1 MSTKKSADT
10 SFRDLVARLNAM
22 SNITPE
28 EERAQLMEA
37 AGKAPKVLD
46 DKDISLADIAKLAG
60 IKEYVEPTKVSEK
73 AEKLVESIVAE
84 PKAESVITKAIKES
98 DADTSLATSI
108 KKEVNE
114 EVNRLEKTIDDDC
127 IHIIAK
133 RQPTASDLRLVMSIS
148 KMVTDLERSG
158 DEIKKMAKSI
168 RRIQERDVAVL
179 KATTDVKHL
188 ADAASSQ
195 LRSALDTFARL
206 DTDEARKVIESDLSL
221 DNEFKAIVRQLITFM
236 MEDPRSI
243 STALDVIT
251 ISRCIERV
259 GDHAKNIAEQ
269 VIYIVEGRD
278 VRHTNDDAS

>member
-1 MSTKKSADT
+1 MNETVHLSTQFDEDLENLRSRVLEMGGLVEAQINQTTKAYTQNNSA
-10 SFRDLVARLNAM
+10 A
-22 SNITPE
+22 
-28 EERAQLMEA
+28 
-37 AGKAPKVLD
+37 VLD
-46 DKDISLADIAKLAG
+46 VLENDR
-60 IKEYVEPTKVSEK
+60 
-73 AEKLVESIVAE
+73 
-84 PKAESVITKAIKES
+84 
-98 DADTSLATSI
+98 
-108 KKEVNE
+108 EVNKF
-114 EVNRLEKTIDDDC
+114 EKTIDDDC

-206 DTDEARKVIESDLSL
+206 DTDEARKVIEADLSL
-221 DNEFKAIVRQLITFM
+221 DSEFKAIVRQLITFM

-259 GDHAKNIAEQ
+259 GDHAKNIA
-269 VIYIVEGRD
+269 
-278 VRHTNDDAS
+278 

>member
-1 MSTKKSADT
+1 METTHLSTQFDE
-10 SFRDLVARLNAM
+10 DLENLRSSVLEM
-22 SNITPE
+22 GGLVE
-28 EERAQLMEA
+28 AQLNSTTKAYTQNNNA
-37 AGKAPKVLD
+37 AVLD
-46 DKDISLADIAKLAG
+46 VLENDR
-60 IKEYVEPTKVSEK
+60 
-73 AEKLVESIVAE
+73 
-84 PKAESVITKAIKES
+84 
-98 DADTSLATSI
+98 
-108 KKEVNE
+108 EVNE
-114 EVNRLEKTIDDDC
+114 FEKTIDDAC
-127 IHIIAK
+127 IHVIAK
-133 RQPTASDLRLVMSIS
+133 RQPTAGDLRLVMSIS

-195 LRSALDTFARL
+195 LRNALDTFARL
-206 DTDEARKVIESDLSL
+206 DTNEARSVIEADLSL
-221 DNEFKAIVRQLITFM
+221 DSEFKAIVRQLITFM

-251 ISRCIERV
+251 IARAIERL

-278 VRHTNDDAS
+278 IRHANDKES

>member
-1 MSTKKSADT
+1 MNETVHLSTQFDE
-10 SFRDLVARLNAM
+10 DLENLR
-22 SNITPE
+22 S
-28 EERAQLMEA
+28 
-37 AGKAPKVLD
+37 KVLEM
-46 DKDISLADIAKLAG
+46 G
-60 IKEYVEPTKVSEK
+60 G
-73 AEKLVESIVAE
+73 LVEAQINQA
-84 PKAESVITKAIKES
+84 TKAYTQNNNAAVLDVLEN
-98 DADTSLATSI
+98 DR
-108 KKEVNE
+108 EVNK
-114 EVNRLEKTIDDDC
+114 LEKTIDDDC

-158 DEIKKMAKSI
+158 DEVKKMAKSI
-168 RRIQERDVAVL
+168 RRIQERDVGVL
-179 KATTDVKHL
+179 KTTTDVKHL
-188 ADAASSQ
+188 ADAAGNQ

-206 DTDEARKVIESDLSL
+206 DTEEARIVIEADLSL
-221 DNEFKAIVRQLITFM
+221 DTEFKAIVRQLITFM

-278 VRHTNDDAS
+278 VRHTDDDAS

>member
-1 MSTKKSADT
+1 MNETVHLSTQFDEDLENLRSRVLEMGGLVEAQINQTTKAYTQNNSA
-10 SFRDLVARLNAM
+10 A
-22 SNITPE
+22 
-28 EERAQLMEA
+28 
-37 AGKAPKVLD
+37 VLD
-46 DKDISLADIAKLAG
+46 VLENDR
-60 IKEYVEPTKVSEK
+60 
-73 AEKLVESIVAE
+73 
-84 PKAESVITKAIKES
+84 
-98 DADTSLATSI
+98 
-108 KKEVNE
+108 EVNKF
-114 EVNRLEKTIDDDC
+114 EKTIDDDC

-206 DTDEARKVIESDLSL
+206 DTDEARKVIEADLSL
-221 DNEFKAIVRQLITFM
+221 DSEFKAIVRQLITFM

>member
-1 MSTKKSADT
+1 MNETVHLSTQFDEDLENLRSRVLEMGGLVEAQINQTTKAYTQNNSA
-10 SFRDLVARLNAM
+10 A
-22 SNITPE
+22 
-28 EERAQLMEA
+28 
-37 AGKAPKVLD
+37 VLD
-46 DKDISLADIAKLAG
+46 VLENDRQ
-60 IKEYVEPTKVSEK
+60 
-73 AEKLVESIVAE
+73 
-84 PKAESVITKAIKES
+84 
-98 DADTSLATSI
+98 
-108 KKEVNE
+108 VNKF
-114 EVNRLEKTIDDDC
+114 EKTIDDDC

-206 DTDEARKVIESDLSL
+206 DTDEARMVIEADLSL
-221 DNEFKAIVRQLITFM
+221 DTEFKAIVRQLITFM

-278 VRHTNDDAS
+278 IRHTNDDAS